1 MKKYE
6 FTGETKVWLGITLHR
21 IRALVAF
28 GDVDVGDLGGW
39 IEKEE
44 NLAQEGEAWVSGEAL
59 VCDEARV
66 CGEAK
71 VSGEARVYGKAN
83 VCGKA
88 WVSGEALVCDEAR
101 VEKPWHCITIG
112 LIGSRN
118 DTTTFFRTKSLEI
131 FVACG
136 CFRGNI
142 EEFAEAVK
150 KRHGGTKHEKVYLAA
165 IELAKLQI
173 DLTEGTDLEKE
184 MG

>member
-6 FTGETKVWLGITLHR
+6 FTGETKVWLGRTLHR

-28 GDVDVGDLGGW
+28 GDVEVGDLGGW

-44 NLAQEGEAWVSGEAL
+44 NLAQEGNAWVYG
-59 VCDEARV
+59 EARV
-66 CGEAK
+66 CDN
-71 VSGEARVYGKAN
+71 ARVFG
-83 VCGKA
+83 
-88 WVSGEALVCDEAR
+88 EAR
-101 VEKPWHCITIG
+101 VEKPRHCITIG

-173 DLTEGTDLEKE
+173 DLTEGEEDV
-184 MG
+184 

>member
-6 FTGETKVWLGITLHR
+6 FTGETKVWLGRTLHR

-28 GDVDVGDLGGW
+28 GDVEVGDLGGW

-44 NLAQEGEAWVSGEAL
+44 NLAQEGEAWVYGEAQ
-59 VCDEARV
+59 VCGKAQVFGEAQVYGEARV
-66 CGEAK
+66 CDKAQVFGEA
-71 VSGEARVYGKAN
+71 
-83 VCGKA
+83 
-88 WVSGEALVCDEAR
+88 W
-101 VEKPWHCITIG
+101 VEKPWHCVTIG

-142 EEFAEAVK
+142 EQFAEAVK

-165 IELAKLQI
+165 IEIAKLQI
-173 DLTEGTDLEKE
+173 DLTEGTRR
-184 MG
+184 